1 MDNEVDP
8 VELQAPDISPYA
20 KGNVGIDY
28 ATTFDSGRGGPHVL
42 VSAVVHGNEICGA
55 IALDWLFK
63 QNFRP
68 FQGKLTLLFCNVA
81 AYRSFDPKTPYA
93 SRFVDE
99 DFNRVW
105 NETTLDGPRQSQE
118 LARAREI
125 RPLVASADLLL
136 DIHSMQHATPAL
148 MLCGP
153 HQKGRRFARQV
164 GVPAIVVGDEGHSAG
179 KRMRDYGDF
188 GDPASTK
195 NALLVECG
203 QHWESG
209 SADMARQCLVR
220 FLVAT
225 GAASAEWASAHLS
238 VAAPP
243 PQRVIEVTEA
253 VTIKSDA
260 FRFAAPFKGLE
271 TIARKG
277 DPIADDGGTP
287 VLAPYDD
294 CVLIMPTR
302 RLGRGQTAVRLGRE
316 IA

>member
-1 MDNEVDP
+1 MDNEAYP
-8 VELQAPDISPYA
+8 IELHAPDISAYA
-20 KGNVGIDY
+20 KGNVGIEY
-28 ATTFDSGRGGPHVL
+28 ATTFDSGRSGPHVL
-42 VSAVVHGNEICGA
+42 ATALVHGNEICGA

-68 FQGKLTLLFCNVA
+68 LQGKLTLLFCNVA
-81 AYRSFDPKTPYA
+81 AYRSFDPQNPQA
-93 SRFVDE
+93 SRFLDE

-105 NETTLDGPRQSQE
+105 NETTLDGPRQSLE
-118 LARAREI
+118 LARARQI

-153 HQKGRRFARQV
+153 LDKGRRFAREI
-164 GVPAIVVGDEGHSAG
+164 GVPEIVVSDEGHAAG

-188 GDPASTK
+188 GNPASAK

-203 QHWESG
+203 QHWEKS
-209 SADMARQCLVR
+209 SADMARTCLVR
-220 FLVAT
+220 FLAAT
-225 GAASAEWASAHLS
+225 GAASADWAASHLP
-238 VAAPP
+238 VAAAPA
-243 PQRVIEVTEA
+243 QRLIEVTEA
-253 VTIKSDA
+253 VTIKTDA
-260 FRFAAPFKGLE
+260 FRFVEPFKGLE
-271 TIARKG
+271 KIARKG

-287 VLAPYDD
+287 VLAPYDN

-316 IA
+316 VA